1 MYGPKSALQE
11 GVMNWHVLFASLV
24 LVVPVVAQTP
34 QPQPTVKGNTVTL
47 RACVQPG
54 THGSIAAL
62 RQVEVV
68 TPGRAIESPRV
79 MYWFARNLDD
89 FVTNTGNQVEI
100 VGTISEV
107 LTGPV
112 ELKATDGVFAEVRTP
127 AGRQTASADPGVQ
140 AVGTAGTAANASDAT
155 SSAGV
160 DDLPVTVVKADVTR
174 MRMLGH
180 CR

>member
-1 MYGPKSALQE
+1 
-11 GVMNWHVLFASLV
+11 MNWHVLFASLV

-34 QPQPTVKGNTVTL
+34 QPQPAVKGDTVTL
-47 RACVQPG
+47 RACVQQG
-54 THGSIAAL
+54 THGSIATL

-68 TPGRAIESPRV
+68 TPGRALESPRV

-89 FVTNTGNQVEI
+89 FRTNTGSQVEI

-112 ELKATDGVFAEVRTP
+112 ELKATDGVFAEVQAP
-127 AGRQTASADPGVQ
+127 AGGQTASADPGVR
-140 AVGTAGTAANASDAT
+140 AVGTAGSSANASDAA

>member
-1 MYGPKSALQE
+1 RRVRYGL
-11 GVMNWHVLFASLV
+11 
-24 LVVPVVAQTP
+24 
-34 QPQPTVKGNTVTL
+34 
-47 RACVQPG
+47 
-54 THGSIAAL
+54 
-62 RQVEVV
+62 
-68 TPGRAIESPRV
+68 
-79 MYWFARNLDD
+79 ARNLDD
-89 FVTNTGNQVEI
+89 LLTNTGNQVEI

-127 AGRQTASADPGVQ
+127 ACRHTASADPGVQ
-140 AVGTAGTAANASDAT
+140 AVGTVGTSANASDAA

-160 DDLPVTVVKADVTR
+160 DDLQVTVVKADMTR

>member
-1 MYGPKSALQE
+1 
-11 GVMNWHVLFASLV
+11 MNWHALFASLV
-24 LVVPVVAQTP
+24 LVAPAVAQTP
-34 QPQPTVKGNTVTL
+34 QPQPTLKGNTVTL

-54 THGSIAAL
+54 THGSVAVL
-62 RQVEVV
+62 RRVEVV
-68 TPGRAIESPRV
+68 TPGRAIDTPRV

-89 FVTNTGNQVEI
+89 FRTNTGNEVEI

-112 ELKATDGVFAEVRTP
+112 ELKATDGVFAEVQAP
-127 AGRQTASADPGVQ
+127 ADRQTASVDPGVK
-140 AVGTAGTAANASDAT
+140 AVGTAGTSAKAPDAT
-155 SSAGV
+155 SAGV
-160 DDLPVTVVKADVTR
+160 DDLPMTVVKADVTK

>member
-1 MYGPKSALQE
+1 
-11 GVMNWHVLFASLV
+11 MNWQAVFASLV
-24 LVVPVVAQTP
+24 LVAPVVAQTA
-34 QPQPTVKGNTVTL
+34 QPQPNLKGNTVTL

-54 THGSIAAL
+54 THGSVAVL

-68 TPGRAIESPRV
+68 GPGRALESPRV
-79 MYWFARNLDD
+79 MYWFAKNLED
-89 FVTNTGNQVEI
+89 FRTNTGNEVEI

-112 ELKATDGVFAEVRTP
+112 ELKATDGVFAEVQAP
-127 AGRQTASADPGVQ
+127 AGGQTASATAGVQ
-140 AVGTAGTAANASDAT
+140 PVGTTGTSANASDPA

-160 DDLPVTVVKADVTR
+160 DDLPMTVVKADVTK